1 MDTLFNFLLGLV
13 NTFAQFTTWLTTD
26 LPVLN
31 MAPLAIFS
39 FTGLTIILGY
49 HVVRLVVGG

>member
-1 MDTLFNFLLGLV
+1 MSELFNFFLGLV

-26 LPVLN
+26 LPYIN
-31 MAPLAIFS
+31 MAPLALFS
-39 FTGLTIILGY
+39 FTGITILIGY

>member
-49 HVVRLVVGG
+49 HVVRLVFGG